1 MPSFRYESIK
11 SNGNSASGALSAP
24 DKAEAIR
31 RLRQRGMTPINIVE
45 AESSGLSSLLSRRS
59 RKPSIK
65 KTELANLIR
74 EIATALEAGLP
85 LMQALKTVRQ
95 QAKGPAMPTML
106 DFLIEKVEA
115 GTPLH
120 QAAAEYGAP
129 FDDLVIG
136 MFRSADASGKMDEV
150 LHQLASLLDR
160 SIELRREIVGATV
173 YPIIVALLI
182 VASVIVLVTVVLPRL
197 MAPLTEQTNFQM
209 PWPTAVLLGTADFI
223 QAWWW
228 LMIAIF
234 IGILLG
240 YRAWVAI
247 PKNRLM
253 LDGVLLRVPLMGK
266 LIRDVA
272 VARFTRTLGTL
283 VSAGIPILS
292 ALKIVRDTLGNTVLM
307 EAIDQVQEKVTT
319 GQSLADPLARCGHFP
334 PLLVQIVNMGEKSG
348 RLESMLIHAAK
359 AFDRQVDQTLK
370 VFTKALP
377 PLLLV
382 FMALIAAFVLTAIL
396 LPLLE
401 MQSAIGA

>member
-1 MPSFRYESIK
+1 MPSFSYESIK
-11 SNGNSASGALSAP
+11 RDGNAASGVLSAP
-24 DKAEAIR
+24 DKAQAIR
-31 RLRQRGMTPINIVE
+31 RLREQGMTPINIE
-45 AESSGLSSLLSRRS
+45 QRESSSLKPAFL
-59 RKPSIK
+59 RKSDRPSIK
-65 KTELANLIR
+65 RSDLANLVR

-95 QAKGPAMPTML
+95 QSRGPAMPVLL
-106 DFLIEKVEA
+106 DFLIERVEA
-115 GTPLH
+115 GMPLH
-120 QAAAEYGAP
+120 QAAAEYGPP
-129 FDDLVIG
+129 FDDLVLG

-173 YPIIVALLI
+173 YPLI
-182 VASVIVLVTVVLPRL
+182 VAFLILASVVVMVTVVLPRL
-197 MAPLTEQTNFQM
+197 MAPLTDQNNFVM

-228 LMIAIF
+228 LMLAITIAIV
-234 IGILLG
+234 IG
-240 YRAWVAI
+240 YRAWSVI
-247 PKNRLM
+247 PKNRRVI
-253 LDGVLLRVPLMGK
+253 DGALLRIPLLGK

-283 VSAGIPILS
+283 VSAGIPILT

-307 EAIDQVQEKVTT
+307 DAIDEVQEKVTT
-319 GQSLADPLARCGHFP
+319 GQSLADPLAECGHFP
-334 PLLVQIVNMGEKSG
+334 PLLVQIVNMGERSG
-348 RLESMLIHAAK
+348 RLESMLMHAAR

-377 PLLLV
+377 PVLLV
-382 FMALIAAFVLTAIL
+382 FMALLAAFVLTAIL

>member
-11 SNGNSASGALSAP
+11 SNGDAASGSLSAP

-45 AESSGLSSLLSRRS
+45 NEGSGISDLLKRGSKR
-59 RKPSIK
+59 PTIK
-65 KTELANLIR
+65 RAELANLIR

-95 QAKGPAMPTML
+95 QSKGPAMPMML
-106 DFLIEKVEA
+106 DFLIERVEA
-115 GTPLH
+115 GMPLH

-173 YPIIVALLI
+173 YPIIVAMLI

-197 MAPLTEQTNFQM
+197 MAPLTEQTNFVM

-223 QAWWW
+223 QSWWW
-228 LMIAIF
+228 LMIAVVV
-234 IGILLG
+234 GVVLG
-240 YRAWVAI
+240 YRAWIVI
-247 PKNRLM
+247 PKNKRLF
-253 LDGVLLRVPLMGK
+253 DSVLLRLPLLGK

-283 VSAGIPILS
+283 VAAGIPILT

-307 EAIDQVQEKVTT
+307 DAIDEVQEKVTT
-319 GQSLADPLARCGHFP
+319 GQSLAEPLAKCGHFP
-334 PLLVQIVNMGEKSG
+334 PLLVQIVNMGERSG
-348 RLESMLIHAAK
+348 RLETMLMHAAK

-382 FMALIAAFVLTAIL
+382 FMAIIAAFVLTAIL